1 MSGNKTG
8 RLGRPIVHGA
18 YSLQPPDRLLRGRAK
33 RRLRGYLSQVRET
46 LILDLGPKEEDL
58 TAGQLVLVDRAIAK
72 LTIVRMIENFIS
84 GAGVFDKPG
93 MLRSVLTGP
102 YVTFTRELRADLLAL
117 GIDRRKIDERVLT
130 PDELAE
136 IVDREA
142 EDEHHKGD

>member
-8 RLGRPIVHGA
+8 RLGRPAIHGA

-33 RRLRGYLSQVRET
+33 RRLRGYLSRVRET
-46 LILDLGPKEEDL
+46 LILDLGGSEEKL

-72 LTIVRMIENFIS
+72 LTIIRMIENYIA

-117 GIDRRKIDERVLT
+117 GISKRRVDEG
-130 PDELAE
+130 PMPWELDDDKNDHPSTA
-136 IVDREA
+136 
-142 EDEHHKGD
+142 